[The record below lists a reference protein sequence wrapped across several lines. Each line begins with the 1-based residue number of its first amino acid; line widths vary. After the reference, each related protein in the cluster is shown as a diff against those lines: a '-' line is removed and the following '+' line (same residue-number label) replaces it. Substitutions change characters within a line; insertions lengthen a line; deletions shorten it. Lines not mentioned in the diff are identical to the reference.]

1 MNKIVIF
8 VALILVFS
16 LVGCAKQQ
24 VQTAPQQTQ
33 QQNSANEGRV
43 TFEVLPNV
51 PEVRISGFA
60 FNPSN
65 LTVSIGETVKWINDD
80 SVAHTVTS
88 DGNFRSGELKTGDS
102 YEFRFATP
110 GIYDY
115 SCSIHPSMKGTVL
128 VK

>member
-8 VALILVFS
+8 VALVLVVS
-16 LVGCAKQQ
+16 LVGCAQKQQ
-24 VQTAPQQTQ
+24 VQTAPQQTPQ
-33 QQNSANEGRV
+33 QTAQQGGKV
-43 TFEVLPNV
+43 TFEVLPNIT
-51 PEVRISGFA
+51 EVRISGFA

-65 LTVSIGETVKWINDD
+65 LTVSVGATVKWVNDD
-80 SVAHTVTS
+80 SAPHSITS
-88 DGNFRSGELKTGDS
+88 ENFKSGTLSNGDS

-115 SCSIHPSMKGTVL
+115 SCSIHPSMKGTIL